1 MRKII
6 TASLVLLAVGGLAM
20 GCRGLGTSQYNHEVS
35 FGADRIDEI
44 EVNNDSWDI
53 EFKHSDSPSITI
65 ACDGKRQNNKSE
77 PVTIDLDGNKIIVT
91 QEDQGDGM
99 GGFTFGK
106 KARSPYPFLT
116 MKSIR
121 LH

>member
-53 EFKHSDSPSITI
+53 EFKHSDSLASPSLAMGSGRTI
-65 ACDGKRQNNKSE
+65 RANQ
-77 PVTIDLDGNKIIVT
+77 
-91 QEDQGDGM
+91 
-99 GGFTFGK
+99 
-106 KARSPYPFLT
+106 
-116 MKSIR
+116 
-121 LH
+121 